1 MSHSCHELLP
11 CQQPPS
17 FAAKALHFLCY
28 LHCATRM
35 IVFTT
40 SCPLIDRDSK
50 VCNSTQEWI
59 LQLPAV
65 PAQLAASGFRF
76 QIFLSFLAE
85 QFPAHWSHLDHLIR
99 SFNYVALGQCL
110 TVLKNTMSSC
120 LPPRGKGFAAS
131 AAAFLLV
138 LAATWQPSTARLVN
152 FCSVDVR
159 LISVHDLDF
168 KTLQQANNVSSA
180 MLKLADGWLSVRAA
194 PRACMAQGAG
204 GARRWGG

>member
-1 MSHSCHELLP
+1 M
-11 CQQPPS
+11 
-17 FAAKALHFLCY
+17 
-28 LHCATRM
+28 
-35 IVFTT
+35 
-40 SCPLIDRDSK
+40 
-50 VCNSTQEWI
+50 
-59 LQLPAV
+59 
-65 PAQLAASGFRF
+65 
-76 QIFLSFLAE
+76 
-85 QFPAHWSHLDHLIR
+85 
-99 SFNYVALGQCL
+99 
-110 TVLKNTMSSC
+110 TVLKKTMSSC